1 MKKLTIEKTY
11 KVNGGECN
19 KNVAKGVV
27 KGAAGLIRGV
37 VSFNPVK
44 AGMETFSGARNGY
57 CD

>member
-11 KVNGGECN
+11 KVNGGECK

-27 KGAAGLIRGV
+27 KGAAGLIRGAF
-37 VSFNPVK
+37 SLNPIE
-44 AGMETFSGARNGY
+44 AGMEIYSGAREGY